1 MRRLRGIVSC
11 SPAGALLLVASLF
24 AAGCT
29 ETFVAEQND
38 ARDFI
43 DEQLPVGTRRSDAV
57 TLLRTMEFQFR
68 MFTPDQCRHF
78 DIDQRRFQCRGGSGI
93 FVTLEPELWSWNNPF
108 HRPEQLRSFLAFD
121 ADERLVESTIF
132 IQPDD

>member
-1 MRRLRGIVSC
+1 VSC

-57 TLLRTMEFQFR
+57 TLLRTESLAGKGVRALPEF
-68 MFTPDQCRHF
+68 H
-78 DIDQRRFQCRGGSGI
+78 IG
-93 FVTLEPELWSWNNPF
+93 
-108 HRPEQLRSFLAFD
+108 QLLPVFIRS
-121 ADERLVESTIF
+121 R
-132 IQPDD
+132 